1 MIASKL
7 DKDIAAKQCRLAFYG
22 QVIQL
27 GTADEALY
35 HIKIT
40 KDKVKKGRVDRV
52 QDARNIIVKDLFK
65 KETAVEVF
73 MNKGVDVMGLKGV
86 INGTFGKSGK

>member
-1 MIASKL
+1 M
-7 DKDIAAKQCRLAFYG
+7 
-22 QVIQL
+22 
-27 GTADEALY
+27 Y

-52 QDARNIIVKDLFK
+52 QDARSIIVKDLFK
-65 KETAVEVF
+65 KETSVEVF
-73 MNKGVDVMGLKGV
+73 MNKGVEVMGLKGV